1 MEVIVAGSP
10 TQIIGGYNP
19 ASWMS
24 TDDFVT
30 TPTEADRIAFI
41 FNLISG
47 TVLQQE
53 AASDNGQYKSYNAAS
68 IGPVMG
74 GENDIYVDSDL
85 AIVYFS
91 SFSYCIN
98 PALSCEAGTN
108 VLGSTGFQSATVG
121 ALEVF
126 TISAAEV
133 PIPAAAPLL
142 LGALGL
148 TGWIARRRK
157 G

>member
-68 IGPVMG
+68 IGPVTG
-74 GENDIYVDSDL
+74 GERHLCRLRPRHRILLRLQLLHQPRAVL
-85 AIVYFS
+85 RS
-91 SFSYCIN
+91 SHECPWQHRVSIRH
-98 PALSCEAGTN
+98 
-108 VLGSTGFQSATVG
+108 
-121 ALEVF
+121 
-126 TISAAEV
+126 
-133 PIPAAAPLL
+133 
-142 LGALGL
+142 
-148 TGWIARRRK
+148 RRRA
-157 G
+157 